1 MCSPFINVIFNNTV
15 DLILCS
21 IHLKNFCYESVF
33 SLVCQYFVVCIIKLI
48 SAHPC
53 DISCNIFLYSESLS
67 VILRIFFSLV
77 FSYQVWSCDLW
88 AWLLVSSDCLISKY
102 IMTWSFPY
110 SSLFL
115 SGEIDESEMSFCF
128 TGIFQIVA
136 VNEISQTS
144 SFWQFVVHSPP
155 VILKNL
161 NKKIESKEDDTV
173 TFDIKVQGDPKP
185 EVKWWVEWGSWF

>member
-1 MCSPFINVIFNNTV
+1 MP
-15 DLILCS
+15 
-21 IHLKNFCYESVF
+21 
-33 SLVCQYFVVCIIKLI
+33 
-48 SAHPC
+48 
-53 DISCNIFLYSESLS
+53 
-67 VILRIFFSLV
+67 
-77 FSYQVWSCDLW
+77 
-88 AWLLVSSDCLISKY
+88 WLLLFSDWCQHLT
-102 IMTWSFPY
+102 TWSFPY

-115 SGEIDESEMSFCF
+115 NGVRDNGEMSICS

-136 VNEISQTS
+136 VNDVSQTS

-185 EVKWWVEWGSWF
+185 EVKWWVEWESWCWLFKSEGMTYQSAVFLDCVFDCEVQFVLNFSVSYNFRFHVKFLKE

>member
-1 MCSPFINVIFNNTV
+1 
-15 DLILCS
+15 
-21 IHLKNFCYESVF
+21 
-33 SLVCQYFVVCIIKLI
+33 
-48 SAHPC
+48 
-53 DISCNIFLYSESLS
+53 
-67 VILRIFFSLV
+67 
-77 FSYQVWSCDLW
+77 
-88 AWLLVSSDCLISKY
+88 
-102 IMTWSFPY
+102 MTWSFPY

-185 EVKWWVEWGSWF
+185 EVKW

>member
-1 MCSPFINVIFNNTV
+1 MI
-15 DLILCS
+15 
-21 IHLKNFCYESVF
+21 
-33 SLVCQYFVVCIIKLI
+33 
-48 SAHPC
+48 
-53 DISCNIFLYSESLS
+53 
-67 VILRIFFSLV
+67 
-77 FSYQVWSCDLW
+77 
-88 AWLLVSSDCLISKY
+88 
-102 IMTWSFPY
+102 WSFCC
-110 SSLFL
+110 SSVFL

-161 NKKIESKEDDTV
+161 NKKIEAKEDDTI

-185 EVKWWVEWGSWF
+185 EVKW